1 MFLLILEVS
10 VRYDPVIESGSN
22 PETIDTASDN
32 REQEPLDPVSKKLS
46 AGTVKG
52 KSLAINNRMADDELP
67 HIADSPRN
75 TESASDRDNKACYNG
90 IYHCVENATIPA

>member
-22 PETIDTASDN
+22 PETKDTASDN

-67 HIADSPRN
+67 HIADSPRSTDTTLWN
-75 TESASDRDNKACYNG
+75 FRFCRK
-90 IYHCVENATIPA
+90 